1 MMLKRMLGLV
11 ILMCLSTTVAE
22 ASETP
27 LRLRVQQSVNA
38 SVSHPL
44 SQPAP
49 QPLDPHRQTGLIIA
63 IGLAGGLTWLRSQS
77 EYSI

>member
-22 ASETP
+22 ARETP
-27 LRLRVQQSVNA
+27 LHLRVQQSVNA

-44 SQPAP
+44 SQPA